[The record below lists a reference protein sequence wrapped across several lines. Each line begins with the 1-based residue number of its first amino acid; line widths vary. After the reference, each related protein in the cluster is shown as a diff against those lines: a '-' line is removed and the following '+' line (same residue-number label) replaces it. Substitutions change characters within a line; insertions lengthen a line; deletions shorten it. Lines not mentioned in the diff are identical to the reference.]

1 MCEEGII
8 PPHPSRDSGGEY
20 LLMTLIEKKKRE
32 GNATFEAQ
40 QNEFYNR
47 EGERSREGT
56 LPK

>member
-1 MCEEGII
+1 MNNT
-8 PPHPSRDSGGEY
+8 PHPSRDSGGEY
-20 LLMTLIEKKKRE
+20 LLMTLTEKKKRE
-32 GNATFEAQ
+32 GNATFKAQ